1 MEIFEDRSMP
11 GSIVLRDEKETNNG
25 GFGRTDRLFVCLR
38 GGTLLAL
45 IKERRGVVFAFVVVV
60 AGVDYVSC
68 RLSSVVVVVV
78 VRSGLKVLWPNGP
91 GTRV

>member
-1 MEIFEDRSMP
+1 MP
-11 GSIVLRDEKETNNG
+11 GSIAFRNEKETSNG
-25 GFGRTDRLFVCLR
+25 GFGRTDRLFVCLT

-45 IKERRGVVFAFVVVV
+45 IKEREDVVFAFVVVV
-60 AGVDYVSC
+60 AGVDCVNY

-78 VRSGLKVLWPNGP
+78 VVRFGLEVLWPSGP